1 MKNLFYLIIS
11 TLFITACSNNNNQ
24 TIENTADTTQT
35 RTDSADDFVAFA
47 NEMTISNIP
56 FPFELLDK
64 IYSSKITF
72 SQNAMNATGNISK
85 YNQFDSKALNLGI
98 YGADLAYAV
107 TYEKFQLIG
116 NYVKNTKKLAE
127 DLDIPIAFNQTMLDK
142 FEEYKNNKD
151 SLAMVVYDSYSKVD
165 KALKNNER
173 AGMASLV
180 VAGSWLEGLYITTKT
195 FIDEPKSDANN
206 AVYAEVSNQGKH
218 LNTLI
223 TMLEEYKTEKNYS
236 PIINELL
243 EIKKDF
249 AANTFD
255 EPLIIALHKKIS
267 KLRNSIIEGF

>member
-1 MKNLFYLIIS
+1 MKTFYFVIIS
-11 TLFITACSNNNNQ
+11 SIFIVSCSNNNNQ
-24 TIENTADTTQT
+24 AIVETADTTT
-35 RTDSADDFVAFA
+35 TEVDSTNKFIAFT

-64 IYSSKITF
+64 IYSSKVTF

-127 DLDIPIAFNQTMLDK
+127 ELDIPIAFNQNMLDK
-142 FEEYKNNKD
+142 YETYKSNKD
-151 SLAMVVYDSYSKVD
+151 SLAMIVYDSYSKVD
-165 KALKNNER
+165 EALKGNER

-180 VAGSWLEGLYITTKT
+180 VLGSWLEGLFITTKT
-195 FIDEPKSDANN
+195 FIDEPKNDSNKLVYTEIANQ
-206 AVYAEVSNQGKH
+206 SKH

-223 TMLEEYKTEKNYS
+223 TMLEEYKTEKNYT
-236 PIINELL
+236 PIINELV
-243 EIKKDF
+243 EMKKYF
-249 AANTFD
+249 STEKFD
-255 EPLIIALHKKIS
+255 ESLVIELHKKIS